1 MKVSEI
7 AAMFDVS
14 PVAVYIWIAKG
25 LPYQT
30 IREPKKKPY
39 KTVNPD
45 DVKKFLN
52 LSSAGGV

>member
-1 MKVSEI
+1 
-7 AAMFDVS
+7 MFDVS